1 MRTSHND
8 WGEDKLWHTY
18 TMLTDLEAVS
28 RSLKT
33 ELGLRPVY
41 HQKTD
46 RVTGHLFI
54 TILVYHIVHN
64 TRYQL
69 KLTGINSSWGDIR
82 KQLEGQNRVTITMQQ
97 RSGDVLHIRKS
108 TKPELR
114 QQKIYNALG
123 LSLTA

>member
-1 MRTSHND
+1 
-8 WGEDKLWHTY
+8 
-18 TMLTDLEAVS
+18 MLTELEGVF

-54 TILVYHIVHN
+54 TVLAYHLVHTI
-64 TRYQL
+64 RYRL
-69 KLTGINSSWGDIR
+69 KSTDINSSWGDLR
-82 KQLEGQNRVTITMQQ
+82 KQLEGQARVTVTMKQKD
-97 RSGDVLHIRKS
+97 GNIVHVRKS
-108 TKPELR
+108 TRPELR

-123 LSLTA
+123 LSSHPGKTIITEIEVK

>member
-1 MRTSHND
+1 
-8 WGEDKLWHTY
+8 
-18 TMLTDLEAVS
+18 MLTELEAVF

-54 TILVYHIVHN
+54 TVLAYHLVHAV
-64 TRYQL
+64 RYRL
-69 KLTGINSSWGDIR
+69 KSADINSSWDNLR
-82 KQLEGQNRVTITMQQ
+82 KQLEGQNRVTITMKQKN
-97 RSGDVLHIRKS
+97 GNIVHVRKS

-114 QQKIYNALG
+114 QQKIYTALG
-123 LSLTA
+123 LSSHPGRTIKTEIEVK